1 LLGARVEAMK
11 SIGQLNQQPA
21 VMMVSPEWYGWK
33 TWPPQC
39 MPWET
44 ESTSEREATLLT
56 PLLRIWSSELL
67 CTHQNLPVPSPSQ
80 VQNAC
85 SKRNAQLKHWLAIL
99 PWFSQTDRDAAIKTT
114 EQVLKSKQ
122 ETVACSRR
130 VCGHFLSGWLWLLL
144 SRINN

>member
-1 LLGARVEAMK
+1 VELLGASPITVENSPGGARVEAMK

-56 PLLRIWSSELL
+56 PI
-67 CTHQNLPVPSPSQ
+67 HQCRTSVHGKEHL
-80 VQNAC
+80 
-85 SKRNAQLKHWLAIL
+85 
-99 PWFSQTDRDAAIKTT
+99 
-114 EQVLKSKQ
+114 
-122 ETVACSRR
+122 
-130 VCGHFLSGWLWLLL
+130 
-144 SRINN
+144 